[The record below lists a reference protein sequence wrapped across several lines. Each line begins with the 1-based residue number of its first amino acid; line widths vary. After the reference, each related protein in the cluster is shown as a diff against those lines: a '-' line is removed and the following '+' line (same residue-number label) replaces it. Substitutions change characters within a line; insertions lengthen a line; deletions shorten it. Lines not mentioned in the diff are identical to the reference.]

1 MTVRQTAQV
10 LYLSHAPSYSLF
22 LTRTDATIVLPG
34 VQNKGHGA
42 ATQRARFFRLR
53 FGRGNQQSK
62 VTGIETLPGTSNH
75 FSGSDP
81 KLWHTRIPPIRQKT
95 HSSYK
100 GHAGINHRVEGFHAK
115 PILDRLRYGSS
126 RS

>member
-10 LYLSHAPSYSLF
+10 LYLSHAPGYSLF

-81 KLWHTRIPPIRQKT
+81 NSGTPASP
-95 HSSYK
+95 
-100 GHAGINHRVEGFHAK
+100 N
-115 PILDRLRYGSS
+115 SS
-126 RS
+126 RKRTRVIRGTQGSTTALKDFTPNQF